1 MVRAPGPGR
10 SRRRAAGAG
19 GCMRRS
25 ATVGARS
32 RGRDRRAVHRP
43 AEAAV
48 NEGVGDRSGVH
59 VWLVLMK
66 AHRSLVRHAERS
78 IVALDMCISDFGV
91 LEVLLHKGPQS
102 VSEIGRRVEL
112 TSGSI
117 TTAIDRLEQRGLV
130 ARAAHAS
137 DRRARVVD
145 LTPDGR
151 ALITQVFATHKQ
163 AMDRAAQGLSKAE
176 RPTLTALLKK
186 LGTTAEHQ
194 LTEGG
199 RES

>member
-1 MVRAPGPGR
+1 M
-10 SRRRAAGAG
+10 
-19 GCMRRS
+19 
-25 ATVGARS
+25 
-32 RGRDRRAVHRP
+32 
-43 AEAAV
+43 
-48 NEGVGDRSGVH
+48 NEGSSDRSGVH

-66 AHRSLVRHAERS
+66 AHRSLIRHAERS

-91 LEVLLHKGPQS
+91 LEVLLHKGRQS

-117 TTAIDRLEQRGLV
+117 TTAIDRLEQRALV
-130 ARAAHAS
+130 VRAAHAS

-151 ALITQVFATHKQ
+151 TLITEAFATHKQ

-176 RPTLTALLKK
+176 RGILIALLKK

>member
-1 MVRAPGPGR
+1 MRA
-10 SRRRAAGAG
+10 RRMRA
-19 GCMRRS
+19 RS
-25 ATVGARS
+25 ADS
-32 RGRDRRAVHRP
+32 
-43 AEAAV
+43 
-48 NEGVGDRSGVH
+48 SGVH

-102 VSEIGRRVEL
+102 VSEIGRRVDL

-137 DRRARVVD
+137 DRRARVVH
-145 LTPDGR
+145 LTPTGKTR
-151 ALITQVFATHKQ
+151 ITPVFATHKE
-163 AMDRAAQGLSKAE
+163 AMDGSAPGLSNDE
-176 RPTLTALLKK
+176 RGTRVELL
-186 LGTTAEHQ
+186 
-194 LTEGG
+194 
-199 RES
+199 